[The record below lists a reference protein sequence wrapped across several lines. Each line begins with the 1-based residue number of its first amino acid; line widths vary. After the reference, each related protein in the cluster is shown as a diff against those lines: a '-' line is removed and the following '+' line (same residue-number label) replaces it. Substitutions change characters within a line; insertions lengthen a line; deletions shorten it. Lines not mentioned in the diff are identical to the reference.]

1 MMMMLEQVDIWG
13 WLAIA
18 ATLMMMGVW
27 AVRAARP

>member
-1 MMMMLEQVDIWG
+1 MMMFEQVDIWG

-18 ATLMMMGVW
+18 TALMMMGVW